1 MFARFATLIPAM
13 LLLASNG
20 CASAQQATPGSRA
33 PAPASSME
41 QAQAPATTAQTAMPV
56 KAPEQY
62 VLGVNDEVEVTI
74 FGAQNQV
81 VRTRVKEDGTITV
94 PYAGPIKASGNTAR
108 ELAQRVQTALE
119 KGGYLINPVVNV
131 DVTQFISNVVTVSG
145 NVATPGIYPLDR
157 SMTVAMLVA
166 RAGGARP
173 DGADFALL
181 RRPGDPQEHRIEF
194 DTLEGQ
200 WSGATALLQG
210 DTLLIPEA
218 PTFFAY
224 GQVKSPGV
232 YAIKSGM
239 TIRQA
244 LARAGGPTLGGSEN
258 KVTIYRGKEKLKKL
272 DLDSAIQPDDTLFVR
287 ERLF

>member
-1 MFARFATLIPAM
+1 MFSRFSTLLPAM
-13 LLLASNG
+13 LLLLGSG
-20 CASAQQATPGSRA
+20 CASGQQAAPPSPAPAPSSSAQQAPTPG
-33 PAPASSME
+33 PKSS
-41 QAQAPATTAQTAMPV
+41 
-56 KAPEQY
+56 APEQY

-81 VRTRVKEDGTITV
+81 VRTRVKEDGTVTV
-94 PYAGPIKASGNTAR
+94 PYAGAIRATGYTAR
-108 ELAQRVQTALE
+108 ELAQRIQTALE

-181 RRPGDPQEHRIEF
+181 RRRGDTQEHRIEF

-200 WSGATALLQG
+200 WSGATRLQEG

-224 GQVKSPGV
+224 GQVKSPGN
-232 YAIKSGM
+232 YPIKSGM

-258 KVTIYRGKEKLKKL
+258 KVTIYRGKKKLKKL
-272 DLDSAIQPDDTLFVR
+272 DLDSPIQPDDTLFVR